1 MAPDMM
7 ISSTVALP
15 LTSSKT
21 GDTVQ
26 SVPSEFSRPIFGR
39 FFVSYVWFSVLYAA
53 IVAFTR

>member
-1 MAPDMM
+1 MARALT

-15 LTSSKT
+15 LTSCKT

-39 FFVSYVWFSVLYAA
+39 FFVSYV
-53 IVAFTR
+53 